1 MTTTSAV
8 TGTPTL
14 TLRHSADLV
23 AAVPYLLGFHPDHSV
38 VLLVFRDRTLACA
51 SRGDLPG
58 LPGLPGEPG
67 RPGVAAAPEPVA
79 CQLVTVALRQN
90 ATAVAVLAYG
100 PAAAAD
106 ATVAAVRTA
115 AERRGLVVRDALR
128 VDAGRWW
135 SYVCDDPRCCPPDGT
150 PFDPAAS
157 DISATCTYHGLPARA
172 SRAEVARQVAAPTG
186 PALDAIVRATG
197 GAWTRLSARLDPLP
211 DGPAAAALRD
221 DGAEAVTQAVA
232 RYTAGGRLDDDE
244 VAWLTVLLTSIPVR
258 DAAWLE
264 VRDTAEQVR
273 LWLDVTRRAEPE
285 LAPAPASL
293 LAFAAWRAGDGTLAA
308 VALERALHEDPGYS
322 MAKLLRHGLAQGLP
336 PSVFDRWGATDPAGP
351 DRPLR

>member
-8 TGTPTL
+8 TGSPTL

-38 VLLVFRDRTLACA
+38 VLLAFRDRTLACA
-51 SRGDLPG
+51 SRGDLPDQDG
-58 LPGLPGEPG
+58 Q
-67 RPGVAAAPEPVA
+67 PEPVA
-79 CQLVTVALRQN
+79 CQLVTVALRQH

-100 PAAAAD
+100 TPATAD

-135 SYVCDDPRCCPPDGT
+135 SYICDDPRCCPPGGT
-150 PFDPAAS
+150 PFDPS
-157 DISATCTYHGLPARA
+157 TSEISATCTFHGLPARA

-186 PALDAIVRATG
+186 PALDAILQATG
-197 GAWTRLSARLDPLP
+197 RAWTRLSARLDPLP
-211 DGPAAAALRD
+211 DGPAAATVRA
-221 DGAEAVTQAVA
+221 DGADAVAQAVQ
-232 RYTAGGRLDDDE
+232 RYATGGRLDDDE

-258 DAAWLE
+258 DAAWLA
-264 VRDTAEQVR
+264 VRDTADHVR
-273 LWLDVTRRAEPE
+273 LWLDVTRRAEPD

-293 LAFAAWRAGDGTLAA
+293 LAFAAWRAGDGTLAG
-308 VALERALHEDPGYS
+308 VALERALDEDPGYS

-336 PSVFDRWGATDPAGP
+336 PSALDRWGAADTAGP
-351 DRPLR
+351 GRPVT